1 MKNISIVVFWAMER
15 VFLQNESGLLR
26 RNQPTEMAI
35 ILEDRFSIS
44 VVLLEQELSQKMRVW
59 ETMLWLRHEEE
70 RYLLIRNSMENK
82 WPTVSIA
89 K

>member
-35 ILEDRFSIS
+35 ILEDRFSTS

>member
-1 MKNISIVVFWAMER
+1 
-15 VFLQNESGLLR
+15 
-26 RNQPTEMAI
+26 MAI

-44 VVLLEQELSQKMRVW
+44 VVLLEQELSQKMRVS

-70 RYLLIRNSMENK
+70 HCLLIRNSMENK

>member
-1 MKNISIVVFWAMER
+1 MER
-15 VFLQNESGLLR
+15 VFLQNESGHLP

-44 VVLLEQELSQKMRVW
+44 VVLLEQELSQKMRVS

-70 RYLLIRNSMENK
+70 HYLLIRNSMENK

>member
-1 MKNISIVVFWAMER
+1 MER

-35 ILEDRFSIS
+35 ILEDRFSTS